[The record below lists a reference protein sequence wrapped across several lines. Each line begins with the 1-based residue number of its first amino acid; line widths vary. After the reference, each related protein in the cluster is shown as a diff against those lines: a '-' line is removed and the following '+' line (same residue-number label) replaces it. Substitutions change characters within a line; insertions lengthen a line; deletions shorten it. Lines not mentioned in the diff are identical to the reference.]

1 MAAPQ
6 SFVPPRVRPSRPSR
20 KFTVQQA
27 NSTLPLVKRI
37 VGDVVR
43 VNADAVKIQEAMEIT
58 KESKKQTELQKDLE
72 SKAARMNELIGE
84 LSGIGVELK
93 DPAIGLIDFIGRH
106 QGRDVYLCWKLGEES
121 IGFWHD
127 LQAGVAGRK
136 PINTL
141 QEGEAEAE

>member
-1 MAAPQ
+1 MAGPQ

-20 KFTVQQA
+20 RFSLAQA

-43 VNADAVKIQEAMEIT
+43 VNSDAVQLQDEIEAT
-58 KESKKQTELQKDLE
+58 KDSRKQTELQKDLE
-72 SKAARMNELIGE
+72 TKAVRMAGLVGE
-84 LSGIGVELK
+84 LSDIGVELK
-93 DPAIGLIDFIGRH
+93 DAAIGLIDFIGRH
-106 QGRDVYLCWKLGEES
+106 KGHDVYLCWKLGEES

-136 PINTL
+136 PIATL
-141 QEGEAEAE
+141 EESD